1 MVRFYSIEQHD
12 EMLGLC
18 RVWRG
23 SAFSPDKFDGRYPVP
38 VFGPAS
44 RALCQQFVDLLV
56 NDEVGFEFA
65 ARDRL
70 LQTEMVV

>member
-1 MVRFYSIEQHD
+1 MFKAYRIEQHD

-23 SAFSPDKFDGRYPVP
+23 SAFTEDQFDGRYPVP
-38 VFGPAS
+38 VFGPVS
-44 RALCQQFVDLLV
+44 RDLCERFVAMLV
-56 NDEVGFEFA
+56 EGQTDYEFV

-70 LQTEMVV
+70 LQEEMVV